1 MTRISRNRRSRLRRR
16 SFSRKPRTPSDS
28 GRRISARCRDAQFNF
43 RTGMELTP
51 DRQFTAHKFGSFVH
65 ARQAPVSRAAVV
77 GQNLFVHACPIIA
90 NSHLQL
96 VLVIV
101 DLRFD
106 PPRLRVPEGVAQRLA
121 RNAVHFV
128 AQYGLKISRGAFY
141 LCRIEADGFYAE
153 RQCRSDCARKACS
166 QGISIMPRFKAMV
179 TAWVRSFVLSFERI
193 LLMWPLTV
201 SSEMV
206 KWSAMIL
213 LELPAATSRKTSISR
228 SVNAS
233 SAWCSAIS
241 MAISE
246 GILFR
251 PACTLRMVST
261 NSFLT
266 MPFSRYPDAPALN
279 ARTACA
285 PPL

>member
-101 DLRFD
+101 DLRFG
-106 PPRLRVPEGVAQRLA
+106 PPRLRVPEGVARCLA
-121 RNAVHFV
+121 GNAVHFV
-128 AQYGLKISRGAFY
+128 AQYGVKIPRSALHLNGKLGGVLVCLVGKPFTESFQGHGEIVS
-141 LCRIEADGFYAE
+141 LCRGRAQTLHGVATLGEDRKSTRLNSSHVEISYAVF
-153 RQCRSDCARKACS
+153 CLK
-166 QGISIMPRFKAMV
+166 K
-179 TAWVRSFVLSFERI
+179 
-193 LLMWPLTV
+193 
-201 SSEMV
+201 
-206 KWSAMIL
+206 K
-213 LELPAATSRKTSISR
+213 KKK
-228 SVNAS
+228 NA
-233 SAWCSAIS
+233 
-241 MAISE
+241 
-246 GILFR
+246 
-251 PACTLRMVST
+251 
-261 NSFLT
+261 
-266 MPFSRYPDAPALN
+266 N
-279 ARTACA
+279 AY
-285 PPL
+285 LKKKKSKNQKK